1 MVKGNIL
8 QCKNCGQDIY
18 FDDEVLSQSGKKIP
32 LDFDENNPNP
42 YPEYHDCPNNPY
54 KKGLGGFNKGTSK
67 VGVNTNVNVSGLE
80 TRVQELSDRV
90 RQLESGLKGLGEAV
104 GKLSF
109 QKGDKVV

>member
-42 YPEYHDCPNNPY
+42 YPEYHDCPTNPY
-54 KKGLGGFNKGTSK
+54 KKGGFNKGTSK
-67 VGVNTNVNVSGLE
+67 VGVNTNVVSVNVENKVNDLVHRVEQVEAGL
-80 TRVQELSDRV
+80 R
-90 RQLESGLKGLGEAV
+90 GLGEAV
-104 GKLSF
+104 AKLSF
-109 QKGDKVV
+109 QKGDKL